1 MRRKSLTSVWR
12 RFMSSTKKTPEHSR
26 RAYDLLAMAA
36 ATVTAAAAATVTA
49 AAAAEAAAV
58 TATAPTVTAAT
69 VTATAVEAARA
80 VAEAV
85 VAAWGFGGEVAAAV
99 AGVQAATGAGG
110 TASESGAIIEHNK
123 CRGPT
128 PYFSNDAD
136 LRHCDWQDGQ
146 GQPFHYQAHLVSRI
160 SLSFAAKPQFPNPPP
175 SA

>member
-1 MRRKSLTSVWR
+1 
-12 RFMSSTKKTPEHSR
+12 MSSTKKTPEHSR

-85 VAAWGFGGEVAAAV
+85 VAVVAAWGFGGEVAAAV

-123 CRGPT
+123 CRAPT
-128 PYFSNDAD
+128 AYDALLIPW
-136 LRHCDWQDGQ
+136 LRPSWSQCDEASAEPRGRARAF
-146 GQPFHYQAHLVSRI
+146 GMLLVHVAVRFR
-160 SLSFAAKPQFPNPPP
+160 LSKALAIDPL
-175 SA
+175 